1 MSHGNA
7 HTQAMTG
14 AHFTE
19 QQVLPQWPAPAP
31 VRAFTTLRNPL
42 GHSQSPFDHLN
53 LGARC
58 GDDSSAV
65 QRNRALLQH
74 ETRLPAAP
82 RWLNQVHG
90 IGVRRFGASEP
101 PAHTSDE
108 PQADAAVTDT
118 PGMVLAVLTADCLP
132 VVFCAADGREVAVAH
147 AGWRGL
153 CDGVLE
159 ATVAAL
165 HTPATHVLAWLGP
178 AAGPGAYEVGNA
190 VRDAFLAHDP
200 IAAAAFVATR
210 PGHWL
215 CDLYRLARQRLHGVG
230 VASVFGGEHCT
241 LSDPQ
246 RFFSHRRD
254 RVSGRMATLA
264 WIEPGTTHAAP

>member
-1 MSHGNA
+1 MLLGKA
-7 HTQAMTG
+7 HTRAMTG
-14 AHFTE
+14 VHFTA
-19 QQVLPQWPAPAP
+19 QQLLPQWPAPAT
-31 VRAFTTLRNPL
+31 VRAFTTLRHPQ
-42 GHSQSPFDHLN
+42 GHSQPPFDRLN

-65 QRNRALLQH
+65 QRNRALLQRDA
-74 ETRLPAAP
+74 RLPSTP
-82 RWLNQVHG
+82 CWLNQVHG
-90 IGVRRFGASEP
+90 IGVRRFSASEP
-101 PAHTSDE
+101 CTHANDE
-108 PQADAAVTDT
+108 PQADAAVTDM
-118 PGMVLAVLTADCLP
+118 PGVVLAILTADCLP
-132 VVFCAADGREVAVAH
+132 VVLCAIDGSEVAVAH

-165 HTPATHVLAWLGP
+165 HAPASQVLAWLGP
-178 AAGPGAYEVGNA
+178 AAGPRAYEVGNE
-190 VRDAFLAHDP
+190 VRDAFLALD
-200 IAAAAFVATR
+200 AKAEDAFAATR

-230 VASVFGGEHCT
+230 VAHVFGGEHCT

-254 RVSGRMATLA
+254 RTSGRMATLA
-264 WIEPGTTHAAP
+264 WIEPGATRTAP